1 MQMKATYKSFTRLFI
16 LLGVI
21 FLLVVYSGR
30 QFNKLQAIKFINER
44 YSWGTDKELLKT
56 IEEAQKAY
64 NLTPSEVEDIKRYY
78 NLKIS
83 K

>member
-1 MQMKATYKSFTRLFI
+1 MQTKETYKVFSRLFI

-21 FLLVVYSGR
+21 LLLVVYSGR

-44 YSWGTDKELLKT
+44 GNWITDKELLKT
-56 IEEAQKAY
+56 IQEAQQTYK
-64 NLTPSEVEDIKRYY
+64 LTPSEVEDIKKYY
-78 NLKIS
+78 NLKI

>member
-1 MQMKATYKSFTRLFI
+1 MQMKATYKPFTRLFI

-44 YSWGTDKELLKT
+44 YSWRTDKELLKT

-78 NLKIS
+78 NLK